1 MTLFYAVL
9 LGLVQGIA
17 EFLPISSSG
26 HLAILENFLGI
37 NGMAAMDSSALF
49 NVLLHLSTLVAVCV
63 AYWEDVRGMAAE
75 VGPLVRSF
83 GKNGEKTGGERPK
96 RRLLVMIILAT
107 LPLVLVVPVHKQ
119 IEGLSAIPWFVGLAL
134 ILTGLLLYISDKI
147 PRGEKNERSMT
158 VLDALIVGLCQAVA
172 TAPGI
177 SRSGA
182 TITSGIC
189 RGFDRKFAVR
199 FSFLLSLLSVLG
211 AVLLALVDVMKTG
224 VDAALIPAYLV
235 GMAVAGVTGY
245 FSIKLLQKIVVKG
258 FRGFAYYCWA
268 VGGLTVLLS
277 LILH

>member
-189 RGFDRKFAVR
+189 RGFDRKLRCAFLFCCPCCPYSAR
-199 FSFLLSLLSVLG
+199 FSSRWWTS
-211 AVLLALVDVMKTG
+211 
-224 VDAALIPAYLV
+224 
-235 GMAVAGVTGY
+235 
-245 FSIKLLQKIVVKG
+245 
-258 FRGFAYYCWA
+258 
-268 VGGLTVLLS
+268 
-277 LILH
+277 

>member
-37 NGMAAMDSSALF
+37 SGMAAMDSSALF

-83 GKNGEKTGGERPK
+83 RKNGEETGGERPK
-96 RRLLVMIILAT
+96 RRLLVMIIIAT

-119 IEGLSAIPWFVGLAL
+119 IESLSCIPWFVGLAL

-199 FSFLLSLLSVLG
+199 FSFLLSLLSILG

-235 GMAVAGVTGY
+235 GMVVAGVTGY

-258 FRGFAYYCWA
+258 FRGFSYYCWA
-268 VGGLTVLLS
+268 VGGLTILLS